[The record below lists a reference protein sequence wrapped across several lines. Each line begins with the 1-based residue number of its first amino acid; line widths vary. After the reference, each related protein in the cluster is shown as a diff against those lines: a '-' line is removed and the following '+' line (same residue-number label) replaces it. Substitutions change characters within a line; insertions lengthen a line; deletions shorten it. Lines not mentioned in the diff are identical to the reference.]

1 MIQYRSAL
9 LFGARPGLQMR
20 LSTSKIEPLL
30 EPPGTKPSSFDVNA
44 TAAVA
49 VFGRAW
55 IHLSKRSI
63 R

>member
-20 LSTSKIEPLL
+20 LSTPKIEPLL
-30 EPPGTKPSSFDVNA
+30 EPSGVKSSSFDANA

-49 VFGRAW
+49 MFGRAW